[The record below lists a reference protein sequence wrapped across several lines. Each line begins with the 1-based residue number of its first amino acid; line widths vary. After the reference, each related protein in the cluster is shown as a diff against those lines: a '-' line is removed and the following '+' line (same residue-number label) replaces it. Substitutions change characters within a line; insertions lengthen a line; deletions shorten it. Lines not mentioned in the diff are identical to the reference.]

1 MIPDEQAVEIKK
13 LLLEQIENTFPKESK
28 PSAKEKIDSMDNE
41 QLEVFLKENNLIS
54 QGNNEQKC
62 IFCSIVF
69 SDIPSHK
76 ISENLE
82 AMAVLEINPVSRG
95 HILIIPKKHISI
107 PDGKTPEKISELS
120 KEIEKR
126 MKSVLKPKKILYEK
140 NSLFGHDVI
149 NLIPVYKN
157 ESLKSKRYKADK
169 KELEEIL
176 GRLSKE
182 EETPKKE
189 QKKSPESK
197 SEKVRVPRR
206 IP

>member
-95 HILIIPKKHISI
+95 HILINPKKHI
-107 PDGKTPEKISELS
+107 
-120 KEIEKR
+120 
-126 MKSVLKPKKILYEK
+126 
-140 NSLFGHDVI
+140 
-149 NLIPVYKN
+149 
-157 ESLKSKRYKADK
+157 
-169 KELEEIL
+169 
-176 GRLSKE
+176 
-182 EETPKKE
+182 
-189 QKKSPESK
+189 
-197 SEKVRVPRR
+197 
-206 IP
+206 